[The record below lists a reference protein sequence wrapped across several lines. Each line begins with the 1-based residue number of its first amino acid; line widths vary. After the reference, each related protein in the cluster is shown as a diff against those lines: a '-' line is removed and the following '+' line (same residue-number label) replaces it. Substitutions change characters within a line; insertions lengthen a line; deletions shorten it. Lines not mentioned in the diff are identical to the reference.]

1 MYKFAKES
9 FIMGKIIL
17 EDIEIYAYHGHL
29 PEENEIG
36 GKFLVN
42 LEIDTALEDAFASD
56 NIKDTFDYQQA
67 YVIVKEEMA
76 IKSALLEHIAS
87 RIQDRILEAS
97 PLVWAVKV
105 KVSKMNPPFG
115 GNVKAVSV
123 EIKKDRDQ

>member
-1 MYKFAKES
+1 
-9 FIMGKIIL
+9 MGKIIL

-36 GKFLVN
+36 GKFIVN
-42 LEIDTALEDAFASD
+42 LEIDTAFEEAYKSD
-56 NIKDTFDYQQA
+56 NLEDTFDYQIA
-67 YVIVKEEMA
+67 FNIVTEEMGM
-76 IKSALLEHIAS
+76 KSSLLEHVAG
-87 RIQDRILEAS
+87 RIIDRILNAS
-97 PLVWAVKV
+97 PLVWSAKI

>member
-1 MYKFAKES
+1 
-9 FIMGKIIL
+9 MGKIIL
-17 EDIEIYAYHGHL
+17 EDIEIYAYHGNL

-42 LEIDTALEDAFASD
+42 LEIDTAFDDACESD
-56 NIKDTFDYQQA
+56 NLEDTFDYQEA
-67 YVIVKEEMA
+67 YSIVKNEMA
-76 IKSALLEHIAS
+76 TNSSLLEHVAS
-87 RIQDRILEAS
+87 RILDRILEAS
-97 PLVWAVKV
+97 PLVWAVKI